1 MSTKE
6 NSLTLPAPAPLLSRA
21 GWSAFIV
28 ALIVVC
34 AVAPVLNIVVPQGSV
49 FHMSDYAV
57 ALVGKERTDE
67 FRRYLRMSAGGFRA
81 GMVSLMR
88 YGFRKKY

>member
-6 NSLTLPAPAPLLSRA
+6 NSLTLPAPALLLSRT

-34 AVAPVLNIVVPQGSV
+34 AVAPVLNLVVP
-49 FHMSDYAV
+49 
-57 ALVGKERTDE
+57 
-67 FRRYLRMSAGGFRA
+67 RA
-81 GMVSLMR
+81 ACST
-88 YGFRKKY
+88 